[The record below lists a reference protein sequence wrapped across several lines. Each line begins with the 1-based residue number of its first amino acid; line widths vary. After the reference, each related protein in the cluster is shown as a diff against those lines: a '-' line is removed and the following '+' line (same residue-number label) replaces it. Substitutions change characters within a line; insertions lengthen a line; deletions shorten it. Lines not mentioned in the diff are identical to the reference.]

1 MRAITDEH
9 LQAYLEGG
17 CLQKLFYVIK
27 KDPELS
33 FEIRMKNEVM
43 IYHHKDR
50 ILTIHFSKGKPSID
64 ILSEKY
70 YKNATPP
77 SVSFKYD
84 DLEETLKQT
93 DQLRRYFKEAKHLVD
108 TYKSGLE
115 FEVQQNIA
123 LGNRSFNNRFVVV
136 DMEWQLPQSD
146 INKEERICKTR
157 FDLVVVDTKKNDMGE
172 NDIYLGELKV
182 GMGATGGKSGIEDHV
197 IKTNKII
204 NNAKACAALRDDVE
218 SIIRQKSDLGLFE
231 GDHTGLNLSDTPRMM
246 LILAYRGNKEKNAL
260 EGQEKIAKD
269 KARELNMVEPLVVWY
284 NALITSKVL

>member
-1 MRAITDEH
+1 MRTITDEH
-9 LQAYLEGG
+9 LQAYQEGG
-17 CLQKLFYVIK
+17 CLQKLFDVIK
-27 KDPELS
+27 EDPELS
-33 FEIRMKNEVM
+33 FEIRMNNKVM
-43 IYHHKDR
+43 IYYHKDR
-50 ILTIHFSKGKPSID
+50 ILTISYCKGKPSID
-64 ILSEKY
+64 TLSEKY
-70 YKNATPP
+70 YKTDTPP
-77 SVSFKYD
+77 PVSFED
-84 DLEETLKQT
+84 GDLIQTLRDKS
-93 DQLRRYFKEAKHLVD
+93 QLRQYFREAKRLVGS
-108 TYKSGLE
+108 YKAGEE

-123 LGNRSFNNRFVVV
+123 LGNRSFSNRFVVV

-146 INKEERICKTR
+146 IKEEDRIIKTR
-157 FDLVVVDTKKNDMGE
+157 FDLVIVDTKKNDMGE

-182 GMGATGGKSGIEDHV
+182 GMGAIGGKSGIKDHV

-231 GDHTGLNLSDTPRMM
+231 GDHTGLNLSGKPRMM
-246 LILAYRGNKEKNAL
+246 LILAYRGNEQKNAL

>member
-17 CLQKLFYVIK
+17 CLQKLFNVIK
-27 KDPELS
+27 DDPELS
-33 FEIRMKNEVM
+33 FEIRVKSEVM
-43 IYHHKDR
+43 IYYHKDR
-50 ILTIHFSKGKPSID
+50 ILTIRFCKGKPSVE

-70 YKNATPP
+70 YKKATPP

-84 DLEETLKQT
+84 DLMETLRHT
-93 DQLRRYFKEAKHLVD
+93 DLLRKYFKEAKQLIGSH
-108 TYKSGLE
+108 KAGLE

-123 LGNRSFNNRFVVV
+123 LGNSSFNNRFVVV

-146 INKEERICKTR
+146 IKKEERISKTR

-182 GMGATGGKSGIEDHV
+182 GMGATGGKSGIKDHV
-197 IKTNKII
+197 EKTNKFIS
-204 NNAKACAALRDDVE
+204 NAKACAALRDDVE
-218 SIIRQKSDLGLFE
+218 SIIRQKADLGLFE

-246 LILAYRGNKEKNAL
+246 LILAYRGNEEKEAL
-260 EGQEKIAKD
+260 EKQGESAKD
-269 KARELNMVEPLVVWY
+269 EARKLNMTEPLIVWH
-284 NALITSKVL
+284 NALITLEV